1 MRLSFLCLPS
11 SQSPPGRKT
20 VDGFN
25 IYKEDELGIFTTG
38 GGVHLIQSL
47 LALFSESL
55 VQTLRFV
62 RLIANRVVQDGN
74 RRRFTPISRSIS
86 TESLSFRKSGTFAG
100 TTCRRS
106 IVSCGA

>member
-25 IYKEDELGIFTTG
+25 IYKEDELGISTTG
-38 GGVHLIQSL
+38 GGDHLVQSL
-47 LALFSESL
+47 LVLLSEFP

-62 RLIANRVVQDGN
+62 RLIANAVRLPCSA
-74 RRRFTPISRSIS
+74 R
-86 TESLSFRKSGTFAG
+86 LSPHHFHPHIGF
-100 TTCRRS
+100 
-106 IVSCGA
+106 